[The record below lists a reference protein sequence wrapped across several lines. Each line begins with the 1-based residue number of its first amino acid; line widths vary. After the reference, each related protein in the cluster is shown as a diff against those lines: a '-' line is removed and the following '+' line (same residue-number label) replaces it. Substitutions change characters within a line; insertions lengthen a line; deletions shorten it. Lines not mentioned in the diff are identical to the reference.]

1 MFRSFSYCSSIMLIT
16 WSMLRHLALLN
27 SKNIPRNIPRN
38 ILKIF
43 QIPVGFSKKVS
54 QKISNFV
61 KYTKNFRI
69 FLEYSWNILNS
80 VQMWE
85 VPKSWS
91 LLRLTELFLKS
102 WTFTELF
109 RSNWAF
115 LKSSGLYIA
124 QSSWAFWFSQLLV
137 MFHS

>member
-1 MFRSFSYCSSIMLIT
+1 MFLTKLSLWNWTLRPTFGRGGNLYQLNIQNDFLHKIRYIYHIMFMLLSLNKFHIGRIILENEAKPNIQGELPRSQIIWANFII
-16 WSMLRHLALLN
+16 RHLSHLN

-69 FLEYSWNILNS
+69 FLEYS
-80 VQMWE
+80 
-85 VPKSWS
+85 
-91 LLRLTELFLKS
+91 
-102 WTFTELF
+102 
-109 RSNWAF
+109 
-115 LKSSGLYIA
+115 
-124 QSSWAFWFSQLLV
+124 
-137 MFHS
+137 